1 MGLLAT
7 FCFRH
12 EFNKYHE
19 KSFLLIWILMA
30 IFEIVVTGEDMDLEN
45 LVAYLAHLKIG
56 NEKSRWI

>member
-12 EFNKYHE
+12 EFNRYHE

-30 IFEIVVTGEDMDLEN
+30 IFEIVVTGEDMDLE
-45 LVAYLAHLKIG
+45 I
-56 NEKSRWI
+56 